1 MSAQSPQIPAW
12 RRFALPVSVLLNLFL
27 IALIG
32 GHLLRHGGYDVA
44 TASPSLPRIL
54 ANAQASL
61 SAPDAAA
68 FGAVMR
74 RDAPRYI
81 ESARRLAEARAI
93 LERQITA
100 QPYDVAA
107 TRKAFLAWQ
116 VSADRFLSQIGDSL
130 VEALGQVSP
139 EGRQKLVASRR
150 KAQAGLRIP

>member
-1 MSAQSPQIPAW
+1 MSTQSLPTW
-12 RRFALPVSVLLNLFL
+12 RRFALPASVLLNLFL

-32 GHLLRHGGYDVA
+32 GYVLRHGGHDA
-44 TASPSLPRIL
+44 AAASPSLPRIL

-74 RDAPRYI
+74 RDAPRYL
-81 ESARRLAEARAI
+81 ESARKLVEARTL

-100 QPYDVAA
+100 QPYDAEA
-107 TRKAFLAWQ
+107 TKQAFKTWQ
-116 VSADRFLSQIGDSL
+116 ASADRFLSQIGDSL

-150 KAQAGLRIP
+150 RAQQGLRIP